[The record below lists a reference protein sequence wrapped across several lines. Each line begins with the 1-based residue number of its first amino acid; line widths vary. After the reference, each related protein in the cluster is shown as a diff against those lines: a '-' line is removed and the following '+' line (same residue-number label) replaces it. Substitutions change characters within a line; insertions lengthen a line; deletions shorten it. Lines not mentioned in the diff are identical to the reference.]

1 MDPSTTFDLPAGDYP
16 AIDIQ
21 AGLGISILPSKR
33 QPYTPEPCACPPY
46 PPQQHLYTP
55 PTLQHYVL
63 PDMTDMA
70 DLIPYTMERVHLR
83 EAPELENNM
92 FYAPFRR
99 AGDFSSSSSSSS
111 SISTA
116 SSIHYP
122 TCDSF
127 DSNTGSNCLHPN
139 DYYHQ
144 GGASE
149 YLHTSSS
156 VSSPYYPPDTTN
168 NSNNNTPTYPPLSN
182 SPTSATAAVV
192 SASSGSLPATQK
204 DLTNYGIQN
213 PDQTWRCAYPGCTSQ
228 TIFRRGCDLRKHYNR
243 HRKHLFCR
251 HRGCPQA
258 VAGGFSSKKDR
269 DRHEAKHNPVVCCE
283 WAGCERVFSRV
294 DNMKDHVRRIHRR
307 RE

>member
-21 AGLGISILPSKR
+21 NGLGISILPSKR
-33 QPYTPEPCACPPY
+33 QPAYTPEACSCPPY

-63 PDMTDMA
+63 PDMSDMA

-83 EAPELENNM
+83 EPPEVENNM
-92 FYAPFRR
+92 FYTTPFRR
-99 AGDFSSSSSSSS
+99 AGDFSSASST
-111 SISTA
+111 STA
-116 SSIHYP
+116 SSTQYS

-127 DSNTGSNCLHPN
+127 DSTTNSTGHLHPN
-139 DYYHQ
+139 DYYQ
-144 GGASE
+144 GGAE
-149 YLHTSSS
+149 YMHTPSSIS
-156 VSSPYYPPDTTN
+156 SSPYYPPDHN
-168 NSNNNTPTYPPLSN
+168 PTAYP

-192 SASSGSLPATQK
+192 SASASSTRSLSTPPQGSANQK

-213 PDQTWRCAYPGCTSQ
+213 ADQTWRCAYPGCTSQ

>member
-1 MDPSTTFDLPAGDYP
+1 MGTMDPSTGFDLPAGDYP

-46 PPQQHLYTP
+46 PPQPHLYTP
-55 PTLQHYVL
+55 PTLQHYAL

-83 EAPELENNM
+83 EPPELENNM
-92 FYAPFRR
+92 FYTPFRR

-111 SISTA
+111 STSTA

-127 DSNTGSNCLHPN
+127 DSNTLHPT
-139 DYYHQ
+139 DYYP
-144 GGASE
+144 GAGASE
-149 YLHTSSS
+149 YLHTPSS
-156 VSSPYYPPDTTN
+156 VSSPYYPPDTTTTTC
-168 NSNNNTPTYPPLSN
+168 SNTPTYPPPHP

-192 SASSGSLPATQK
+192 SASAGPPPAATQK
-204 DLTNYGIQN
+204 DLTHYGIQTA
-213 PDQTWRCAYPGCTSQ
+213 DQTWRCAYPGCTSQ
-228 TIFRRGCDLRKHYNR
+228 TLFRRGCDLRKHFNR

>member
-1 MDPSTTFDLPAGDYP
+1 MDPSTGFDLPAGDYP

-46 PPQQHLYTP
+46 PPQPHLYTP
-55 PTLQHYVL
+55 PTLQHYAL

-83 EAPELENNM
+83 EPPELENNM
-92 FYAPFRR
+92 FYTPFRAR
-99 AGDFSSSSSSSS
+99 GTSPPPHPPRPPHPPPPRYTTRHATP
-111 SISTA
+111 STTTLCTQTTTKEA
-116 SSIHYP
+116 PQNTYTHHLPYHPP
-122 TCDSF
+122 T
-127 DSNTGSNCLHPN
+127 T
-139 DYYHQ
+139 
-144 GGASE
+144 
-149 YLHTSSS
+149 
-156 VSSPYYPPDTTN
+156 PPDTTT
-168 NSNNNTPTYPPLSN
+168 SSNTPTYPPPHP

-192 SASSGSLPATQK
+192 SASAGPPPPAATQK
-204 DLTNYGIQN
+204 DLTHYGIQTA
-213 PDQTWRCAYPGCTSQ
+213 DQTWRCAYPGCTSQ
-228 TIFRRGCDLRKHYNR
+228 TLFRRGCDLRKHFNR

>member
-1 MDPSTTFDLPAGDYP
+1 MDPSASFDLPAGDYP
-16 AIDIQ
+16 AIDVQ
-21 AGLGISILPSKR
+21 SGLGISILPSKR
-33 QPYTPEPCACPPY
+33 HPAPPAYTPETGSCPPY

-63 PDMTDMA
+63 PDMSDMS
-70 DLIPYTMERVHLR
+70 DLIPYTMERVHLH
-83 EAPELENNM
+83 EPSELENI
-92 FYAPFRR
+92 FYTPYRR
-99 AGDFSSSSSSSS
+99 AGDFDDSS
-111 SISTA
+111 TT

-122 TCDSF
+122 ACDSF
-127 DSNTGSNCLHPN
+127 DSTNSNHSNSNAAGLHPT
-139 DYYHQ
+139 DYYQ
-144 GGASE
+144 ASE
-149 YLHTSSS
+149 YLRTPSSMS
-156 VSSPYYPPDTTN
+156 SSPYYPPD
-168 NSNNNTPTYPPLSN
+168 SNPPTFSLS
-182 SPTSATAAVV
+182 SSTTSATTAVV
-192 SASSGSLPATQK
+192 SASSPCSLSMPPGANQK

-213 PDQTWRCAYPGCTSQ
+213 ADQTWRCAYPGCTSQ

-269 DRHEAKHNPVVCCE
+269 DRHEAKHNPLVCCE
-283 WAGCERVFSRV
+283 WAGCERMFSRV